1 MKNDIINFIDES
13 EIVYICDR
21 EINNE
26 EDFYN
31 SNNEKVIGY
40 NKFGLITNPHMYEY
54 DLVKYEDIN
63 NMWLV
68 SLIDCYSS
76 RLGGDD
82 YKKIIK
88 QAAICNTLIL
98 TDKDI
103 ELY

>member
-1 MKNDIINFIDES
+1 MKNDIINFIKES
-13 EIVYICDR
+13 EIVYMCDR

-31 SNNEKVIGY
+31 SNNYIVIGY
-40 NKFGLITNPHMYEY
+40 NEFGLITNPYMYQY

-63 NMWLV
+63 NTWLV

-76 RLGGDD
+76 QLGGDD

-88 QAAICNTLIL
+88 QAAVFNTFIL
-98 TDKDI
+98 TNKDI